1 VADTRKDQSKL
12 SDAEWQK
19 LIDAINELHGVGARP
34 PAYREF
40 VKLHTDAMTTASG
53 MTWEVHTMQN
63 MGRWGGT
70 SLLGIAGTSG
80 RLSFACKRR

>member
-1 VADTRKDQSKL
+1 MADTRQDQSKL

-63 MGRWGGT
+63 MGT
-70 SLLGIAGTSG
+70 VG
-80 RLSFACKRR
+80 RNFLA